1 MKQIV
6 RLTESDLHWLI
17 KEAVTN
23 ILNQQDTLSPEAI
36 MKLVYDTTGI
46 RIDES
51 RTRYTILE
59 GNGVVSKDNSK
70 FNTNESFLV
79 NILLTYTEGIH
90 DVNQIASMFSGNIEY
105 GKDIG
110 DALRDAFVM
119 YFGDD
124 KVNPPKL
131 PVKSFREAVLNTAW
145 NEVRRRLSKR
155 AFKNAFG
162 SYNKWRTDFETQ
174 LRDDSVIFLNDEKLN
189 SVEDPE
195 NDYLETEEFRIHL
208 EKLMVKYLGDEMTKE
223 IILDFYSGKTYKELG
238 EMFGF
243 SIKKAFTMVKNGIE
257 ALRNSPGFK
266 SEVSAL
272 LDGRYDEKGIKKL
285 GMNGNVRPKGDFS
298 SSVMTDY
305 KKLVNDAY
313 SRINGLN
320 SSHDIQI
327 PEGVGYKEEDF
338 INLFTNRLLFDYGRR
353 TKKERER
360 ICDRL
365 RNMYRSSLFYRTWAD
380 YIYRED
386 YENNN

>member
-46 RIDES
+46 RVNES
-51 RTRYTILE
+51 RTRHTILE
-59 GNGVVSKDNSK
+59 ARRKKGWEEIEAHNLRLGSKKDDDSADDENKGNTEVPRGNGVVSKDNSR

-79 NILLTYTEGIH
+79 NILLIYTEGIH
-90 DVNQIASMFSGNIEY
+90 DVNQIASIFSGNIEY
-105 GKDIG
+105 GKDIE

-124 KVNPPKL
+124 KSTPPKK
-131 PVKSFREAVLNTAW
+131 PVKSFREAVLDTAW

-174 LRDDSVIFLNDEKLN
+174 LRDDSIIFLNDEKLN

-195 NDYLETEEFRIHL
+195 NDYLETKEFRTNL
-208 EKLMVKYLGDEMTKE
+208 ERLMVKYLGDETIKE
-223 IILDFYSGKTYKELG
+223 IILEFYSGRTYKDLG

-243 SIKKAFTMVKNGIE
+243 STKRH
-257 ALRNSPGFK
+257 LRWLK
-266 SEVSAL
+266 MEL
-272 LDGRYDEKGIKKL
+272 
-285 GMNGNVRPKGDFS
+285 
-298 SSVMTDY
+298 
-305 KKLVNDAY
+305 
-313 SRINGLN
+313 
-320 SSHDIQI
+320 
-327 PEGVGYKEEDF
+327 
-338 INLFTNRLLFDYGRR
+338 RL
-353 TKKERER
+353 
-360 ICDRL
+360 
-365 RNMYRSSLFYRTWAD
+365 
-380 YIYRED
+380 
-386 YENNN
+386 